1 MKNVL
6 LIMLILFST
15 NCFGQE
21 IIDVNYSKYLKITS
35 MSFDKNQNEK
45 IDSSEFISANNT
57 SIVLDY
63 KDFGS
68 AGNILDVFIAIDDK
82 IKFKKKY
89 RDIILYR
96 IIKDNDV
103 VGYIAENKYNKTLFI
118 IVAISKES
126 KSYCLAI
133 NDLTILDIE

>member
-45 IDSSEFISANNT
+45 IDDSEFILVDNM

-68 AGNILDVFIAIDDK
+68 AGNILDVFITINNK
-82 IKFKKKY
+82 IKFKKRY
-89 RDIILYR
+89 RDIILFR
-96 IIKDNDV
+96 LDND
-103 VGYIAENKYNKTLFI
+103 GINYAARNKYNETLFMI
-118 IVAISKES
+118 IAKSNES
-126 KSYCLAI
+126 KDYYLEI
-133 NDLTILDIE
+133 HDLTILGIP

>member
-21 IIDVNYSKYLKITS
+21 IIDVNYSKYFKIS
-35 MSFDKNQNEK
+35 SIYIDENQNGK
-45 IDSSEFISANNT
+45 IDSSEFISTDNV

-68 AGNILDVFIAIDDK
+68 AGNILDIIITINNK

-89 RDIILYR
+89 QDIILYR
-96 IIKDNDV
+96 IDDDGIN
-103 VGYIAENKYNKTLFI
+103 YIAKNKYNEILFI

-126 KSYCLAI
+126 KDYYLEI
-133 NDLTILDIE
+133 HDLTILGIE